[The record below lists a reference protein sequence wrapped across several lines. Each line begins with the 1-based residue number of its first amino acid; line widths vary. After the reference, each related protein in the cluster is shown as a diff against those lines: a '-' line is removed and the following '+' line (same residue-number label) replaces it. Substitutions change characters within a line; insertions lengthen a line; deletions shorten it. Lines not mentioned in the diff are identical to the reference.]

1 MAKSRDRSKNLRV
14 VLLGAA
20 VVLTLIEAFRPLRR
34 PPQEPKLRHTGR
46 NLAIAGLAAA
56 AVQLVEQ
63 PIVMP
68 VAGLVERRRWGI
80 IPRLRLPGWLETTV
94 ALLALDYSL
103 FLWHMLVH
111 RSPGL
116 WRFHAVHHVD
126 LDLDAST
133 AVRFHG
139 GELISAV
146 PWRVAQIV
154 LIGVKPPTLGLW
166 QSLTLLSVL
175 FHHSNV
181 RLPQSIEF
189 VLGYLFVTPRM
200 HGIHHSSRP
209 AEVNANWSS
218 GLSVWD
224 RLHGT
229 LRLDVR
235 QERIQIGVAG
245 YGKEDVSFE
254 QIVTQPFR
262 PQPQG

>member
-1 MAKSRDRSKNLRV
+1 MARSRDHSKNVNV

-20 VVLTLIEAFRPLRR
+20 VVLTLIEAIRPLRR
-34 PPQEPKLRHTGR
+34 PPREPKMRHTGR

-56 AVQLVEQ
+56 TVQLIEQ

-68 VAGLVERRRWGI
+68 LAGLVERRRWGLL
-80 IPRLRLPGWLETTV
+80 PQLRLPSWLETAV
-94 ALLALDYSL
+94 ALLALDYTL
-103 FLWHMLVH
+103 FLWHILVH

-139 GELISAV
+139 GELILSV

-154 LIGVKPPTLGLW
+154 LIGVRPQTLTLW

-181 RLPQSIEF
+181 RLPHSLES

-209 AEVNANWSS
+209 EEANTNWSS
-218 GLSVWD
+218 GLSLWD

-229 LRLDVR
+229 LRLDVP
-235 QERIQIGVAG
+235 QERIRIGVAG
-245 YGKEDVSFE
+245 YSKEQVTFE
-254 QIVTQPFR
+254 QIATQPFR
-262 PQPQG
+262 PQPHG